1 MDADIVCSRQGKGHP
16 KGPRATPGRFFV
28 SIGVLTKAMQEETAA
43 LHALP
48 WERHPLTCFGKPGVA
63 AEETPAPKQR
73 ALLLSDEP
81 VGSPPFTYQPHR
93 GGGLQQRPNL
103 SMTTRP
109 CSTLGAE
116 GVTAAKLMPLI
127 IDHNSGLDF
136 GVDGLACVKH
146 DGAAANGA
154 CAESGVKGTVVRN
167 IGEALAYCGGEG
179 KLLMHHCIIGV
190 VFSLF
195 SF

>member
-1 MDADIVCSRQGKGHP
+1 MQIFLYAGDGESLRGRLPWTPTLCAAAKAKGIPKGHE
-16 KGPRATPGRFFV
+16 PRRGRFFV
-28 SIGVLTKAMQEETAA
+28 SVGVLTKAMQEEAAA

-63 AEETPAPKQR
+63 AEETPAPKRR

-127 IDHNSGLDF
+127 VDHNSGLDF
-136 GVDGLACVKH
+136 GVEGLACVKH
-146 DGAAANGA
+146 DGAAVDGA
-154 CAESGVKGTVVRN
+154 CAES
-167 IGEALAYCGGEG
+167 
-179 KLLMHHCIIGV
+179 
-190 VFSLF
+190 
-195 SF
+195 